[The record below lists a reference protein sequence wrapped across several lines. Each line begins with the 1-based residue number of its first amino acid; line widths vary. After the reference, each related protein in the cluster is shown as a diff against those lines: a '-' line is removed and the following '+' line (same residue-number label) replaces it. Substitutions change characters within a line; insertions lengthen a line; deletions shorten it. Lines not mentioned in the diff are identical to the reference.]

1 MGLRRQV
8 QDAIFFFLLHGRERG
23 RTSLS
28 LYVPTTQPHTTHM
41 CMHMCMCMCMCM
53 CACTT
58 VKVHTTHRVTEITPT
73 SDHYAPTHHTP
84 RSPPVLAAS
93 RVWSL
98 QLEYSYSVCLALSP
112 MGHGCARWPGVGVGA
127 ALLSLARGCR
137 VSLSHCPQS
146 PRRSR
151 GGSAGGRYAA
161 LD

>member
-58 VKVHTTHRVTEITPT
+58 VKVHTAHRVTEITPT
-73 SDHYAPTHHTP
+73 SDHYAPTQDTPHTEIT
-84 RSPPVLAAS
+84 PPVLAAS

-98 QLEYSYSVCLALSP
+98 QL
-112 MGHGCARWPGVGVGA
+112 
-127 ALLSLARGCR
+127 
-137 VSLSHCPQS
+137 
-146 PRRSR
+146 
-151 GGSAGGRYAA
+151 
-161 LD
+161 